1 MQKLTIDDL
10 YTLEAYAKIRG
21 DFRARVMEH
30 KVHRQL
36 PLGDHIT
43 LIFEDR
49 LTMHYQIQE
58 MLRVEKIFEPGGI
71 DEELQT
77 YNPLIPDGANWK
89 ATMLIEYPDP
99 EERQQALQDLRSIEH
114 QVFVQAGDLPA
125 VTGIADEDMD
135 RTSDKKTSAVHF
147 LRFELDA
154 KMIAAL
160 KSGSV
165 LRAGITHPHYLAEV
179 ETPETLR
186 ESLIADLD

>member
-1 MQKLTIDDL
+1 
-10 YTLEAYAKIRG
+10 
-21 DFRARVMEH
+21 
-30 KVHRQL
+30 
-36 PLGDHIT
+36 
-43 LIFEDR
+43 
-49 LTMHYQIQE
+49 
-58 MLRVEKIFEPGGI
+58 
-71 DEELQT
+71 
-77 YNPLIPDGANWK
+77 
-89 ATMLIEYPDP
+89 MLIEYPDP